1 MRIFFRIKK
10 NRIHARVLPSS
21 SFQLKLVAA
30 WSTTVLPR
38 VGNLFDS
45 RADRKFKVGG
55 DERTYRIYDT
65 AGFTRQLRNAS
76 VSISLY
82 YEARIKIAED
92 RSITLCI

>member
-65 AGFTRQLRNAS
+65 AG
-76 VSISLY
+76 I
-82 YEARIKIAED
+82 YEAVAECV
-92 RSITLCI
+92 RFNFPLLRGTN